1 MTDSTSQYRIVDDP
15 IVDRRPGWVVRPLW
29 PLFAAALTGTVP
41 AMLWFAYNSHAM
53 GSATRRRELV
63 LAAIGILGAVVASAT
78 LLVFREQI
86 PAAAFPYSVI
96 GLVTWKLLLSYAIY
110 VDQARSIEI
119 FQYYGGRLRNGFIP
133 FVVVGTA
140 IRAVGSAVYLE
151 APFLGILIFDR
162 LFRPL

>member
-1 MTDSTSQYRIVDDP
+1 MTESASHYRIVDDP
-15 IVDRRPGWVVRPLW
+15 IADRRPGWVVRPFW
-29 PLFAAALTGTVP
+29 PLFAGALTGTVP

-53 GSATRRRELV
+53 GSATRRRELM
-63 LAAIGILGAVVASAT
+63 LAAVGILGAVVASAM
-78 LLVFREQI
+78 LLLLRDRI
-86 PAAAFPYSVI
+86 PASAFSYSVI

-151 APFLGILIFDR
+151 APILGILIFDH